1 MFYVGRTRTSPPTS
15 EHAKPASHNKSM
27 DQYATRTSLQEM
39 GGVVPLP
46 SDNAGQQPKAVSSTP
61 AELADA
67 TRAEFKQMPPV
78 FPPQW
83 GRTTTGHEPTWAADP
98 PRWERTTTGHEP
110 TWAAF
115 PPQWERTTTGHEP
128 TWAFVDNSKTYDLPL
143 MPNESWVHFLD
154 SQVGAHREPLDK
166 ALTALVNSVKSS
178 KLGDSNLNSSN
189 SRDKNIA
196 AMRELDAGISA
207 LKRKYG
213 SGELFE
219 LTAMDILTGKAE
231 TLFSQQFQRG
241 ALAYL
246 NEVGEK
252 EHARLQRTG
261 TFVPKTALHQVR
273 LEGGVNA
280 FTRAILKW
288 LDSDR
293 EIVRALSA
301 IAGHWEPM
309 APVTPQRGPQ
319 LTPQR
324 GRQSEQM
331 SHDAVQRGRSSSR
344 FHRGRSLT
352 RSQSQ
357 SRHTTARATLTPQR
371 GRQSEQTSHDAVQR
385 GRSSSRFHRGR
396 SRTRSQSQSRHTTA
410 RATGGGKQREARH
423 CSHCQEQRPKIA
435 GSHNTAYCRYA
446 TTNAPSS
453 GGTKSTPSGRAAG
466 AQAAGGAA
474 GAVSQ
479 HRRM

>member
-1 MFYVGRTRTSPPTS
+1 
-15 EHAKPASHNKSM
+15 
-27 DQYATRTSLQEM
+27 M

-83 GRTTTGHEPTWAADP
+83 GRTTTGHEPTWA
-98 PRWERTTTGHEP
+98 
-110 TWAAF
+110 
-115 PPQWERTTTGHEP
+115 
-128 TWAFVDNSKTYDLPL
+128 FVDNSKTYDLPL

-154 SQVGAHREPLDK
+154 FQVGAHREPLDK

-213 SGELFE
+213 SGEFFE

-301 IAGHWEPM
+301 IAGHWGPM

-319 LTPQR
+319 
-324 GRQSEQM
+324 
-331 SHDAVQRGRSSSR
+331 
-344 FHRGRSLT
+344 
-352 RSQSQ
+352 
-357 SRHTTARATLTPQR
+357 LTPQR

-385 GRSSSRFHRGR
+385 GRSSSHFHRGR
-396 SRTRSQSQSRHTTA
+396 SLTRSQSQSRHTTA